1 VELSFGALCI
11 DGEDAII
18 LQHSLFRESVDEVV
32 LPRLVGVLAST
43 AESLDDELG

>member
-1 VELSFGALCI
+1 MELSFGALCI

-18 LQHSLFRESVDEVV
+18 LQHSLFPESVDEVV